1 MGEYLSV
8 WPKICHVLPQILWRF
23 LRRISGKIYF
33 GRIFQKF
40 CANQGYPLP
49 KLVKF
54 DPTFWN
60 FILGPYCTEKIQS
73 RTFICCF
80 HPGKEALPSTNNKNK
95 IGGRK
100 ARTFC
105 FRKTSFVH
113 YRSGT
118 YYALLLGY
126 FVLKFLP
133 DVRHCVY
140 WVLAEIWAPD
150 LSHKIGNKFFIH
162 HCRGRKEGPFV
173 CETVWYFSWVN
184 THPFDLKFVA
194 FCPKFSGDSYVE
206 FQEKM
211 ISGEFLRTFV
221 QTKAILYQNLWNFAL
236 LSDILFWVRIALK
249 KFQTS
254 TSISCLR
261 PGKEE
266 RP

>member
-105 FRKTSFVH
+105 FRKSSFVH
-113 YRSGT
+113 PRSGT
-118 YYALLLGY
+118 YYALL
-126 FVLKFLP
+126 
-133 DVRHCVY
+133 
-140 WVLAEIWAPD
+140 
-150 LSHKIGNKFFIH
+150 IGCLVWNFYQTFFIVSTDIWL
-162 HCRGRKEGPFV
+162 RFEPQIRPTRLEINFLFITARDERKVRCCVKLFDF
-173 CETVWYFSWVN
+173 FS
-184 THPFDLKFVA
+184 
-194 FCPKFSGDSYVE
+194 
-206 FQEKM
+206 
-211 ISGEFLRTFV
+211 
-221 QTKAILYQNLWNFAL
+221 
-236 LSDILFWVRIALK
+236 
-249 KFQTS
+249 
-254 TSISCLR
+254 
-261 PGKEE
+261 
-266 RP
+266 